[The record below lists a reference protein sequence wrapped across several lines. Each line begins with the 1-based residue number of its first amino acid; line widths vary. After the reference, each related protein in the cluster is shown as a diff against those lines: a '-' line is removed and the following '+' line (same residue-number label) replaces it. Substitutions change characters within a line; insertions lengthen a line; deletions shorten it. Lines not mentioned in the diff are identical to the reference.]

1 LEKNVTEERRNATE
15 TLRRIFRDM
24 DPAKAQEIR
33 QCYYAVMDNLR
44 PLADLLEIQDLNT
57 GDEPSGILIH
67 EHLLAITAIDAMSR
81 SQLGAVL

>member
-1 LEKNVTEERRNATE
+1 MTEERRNATE

-44 PLADLLEIQDLNT
+44 PLADLLEIEDLNT
-57 GDEPSGILIH
+57 GDEVGGILIH
-67 EHLLAITAIDAMSR
+67 EHLLAISAIDTMSR

>member
-1 LEKNVTEERRNATE
+1 MEKNVTEESRNATE

-44 PLADLLEIQDLNT
+44 PLADLLEIEDLNT
-57 GDEPSGILIH
+57 GDEPGGILIH
-67 EHLLAITAIDAMSR
+67 EHLLAITAFDAMSR